1 MPALSNPKHEWFA
14 QGLAKGK
21 SADQAYE
28 DAGYRP
34 DRAHASRLAAKG
46 NVQARVAEIID
57 RAAIKTEV
65 TLASLLTE
73 LDEARELAMRT
84 EQTSAAVAAIR
95 EKAVLVGLR
104 IEKSERTNKNDPRQL
119 TDTELSEEL
128 AQIREALGRGRR
140 ETERPAL
147 TH

>member
-104 IEKSERTNKNDPRQL
+104 VEKSERTNKNDPRQL

-128 AQIREALGRGRR
+128 AQIRAALGRGRR